1 MGAPPASLGGASGEV
16 ALVTLRSGDHAVVV
30 AGHGAGHGLVEGEV
44 AIGDVQRRTVVVAA
58 HQQVEHLD
66 YQLLDAAHHL
76 SDHGAAAVVAGSGR
90 QVQG

>member
-58 HQQVEHLD
+58 HQQVGSWTTSSSMRRTTSAITAP
-66 YQLLDAAHHL
+66 QL
-76 SDHGAAAVVAGSGR
+76 
-90 QVQG
+90 